1 MFDDSKKFLIINCVI
16 YKFVFLL
23 MSYALFLF
31 FSKILKMCEWYT
43 VGYVN
48 IKAKM
53 LIILCW
59 LNLGIDAQDMYMH
72 E

>member
-1 MFDDSKKFLIINCVI
+1 
-16 YKFVFLL
+16 

>member
-1 MFDDSKKFLIINCVI
+1 
-16 YKFVFLL
+16 

-31 FSKILKMCEWYT
+31 FSKILNMCAWST